1 MTQPTAVPLTEEDP
15 LKRLMLATALMFVV
29 AAVPASAASLA
40 PADTARKVM
49 MGGIGFRAPVN
60 PLSFALIEPQA
71 APTIGIRQWFNKRVG
86 FDLAVGYYQAE
97 IKPLPEKFTGYTV
110 DTGIPISIKR
120 PSQRVNLILR
130 PGFQWGQLEDVDETP
145 PPLTIEWDLL
155 GTTLDLEVEW
165 MVADNLSLSASHGVG
180 YFRLRDNGSPKTSR
194 TYAGTLGSNFTELG
208 FHVYFW

>member
-130 PGFQWGQLEDVDETP
+130 PGFSGDSSRTSTRRRRRSP
-145 PPLTIEWDLL
+145 SN
-155 GTTLDLEVEW
+155 GTC
-165 MVADNLSLSASHGVG
+165 SAPRS
-180 YFRLRDNGSPKTSR
+180 TSR
-194 TYAGTLGSNFTELG
+194 WSGWWRTT
-208 FHVYFW
+208 

>member
-40 PADTARKVM
+40 PADTARKMM
-49 MGGIGFRAPVN
+49 MGGIGFRAPITAVSN
-60 PLSFALIEPQA
+60 WLVEPQA
-71 APTIGIRQWFNKRVG
+71 MPSIGIRQWFNKRFG

-97 IKPLPEKFTGYTV
+97 IKPLPEKFTGYAV

-120 PSQRVNLILR
+120 PSQKVNLILR
-130 PGFQWGQLEDVDETP
+130 PGFTWGQLEDVDETP